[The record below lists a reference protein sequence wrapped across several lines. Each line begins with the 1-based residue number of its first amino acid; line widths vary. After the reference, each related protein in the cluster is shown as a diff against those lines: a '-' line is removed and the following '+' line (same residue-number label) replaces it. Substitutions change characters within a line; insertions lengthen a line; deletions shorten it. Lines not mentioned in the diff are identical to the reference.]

1 MVFGRG
7 FQRALFFLLCCICLV
22 SPIRPQEKKV
32 GGSTDAP
39 YLIPQTVF
47 VGDRARLVIPLGLTF
62 TDSEPL
68 IVSKPEELPSAKD
81 LLIHRI
87 ELERR
92 GGNARLLI
100 DFTAFAPGSLALPSL
115 EIPALESI
123 FLLSPGISIPIASI
137 LEGDSLVLSDP
148 ASPLTVPGTT
158 ILIYGTITFLCLAL
172 LLGIGLRLWG
182 REAFKNWGVQYRRRK
197 LIRFMGKVLQGLRND
212 LSADASGNI
221 REAEALTRLSLEFR
235 TFLSVFTGMPCHAM
249 TAGEFITMPPLTI
262 PEYELET
269 AYQAVLSGS
278 FLCGIFR
285 HCDTLRFS
293 GTGIARR
300 ELFGIIDAIQKV
312 IDTLNQI
319 EKKRNPPWKARA
331 DRIASP
337 KIAGDAA

>member
-1 MVFGRG
+1 MGRG
-7 FQRALFFLLCCICLV
+7 FQRALVFLLYGICLV
-22 SPIRPQEKKV
+22 SPIKPQEKNA
-32 GGSTDAP
+32 GGSTDSP

-62 TDSEPL
+62 TDAEPV

-100 DFTAFAPGSLALPSL
+100 DFTAFAPGSLALPPL
-115 EIPALESI
+115 KIPALESVS
-123 FLLSPGISIPIASI
+123 LDISIPIASI
-137 LEGDSLVLSDP
+137 LEGDSMVLSDP

-158 ILIYGTITFLCLAL
+158 ILIYGAITFLFLVL
-172 LLGIGLRLWG
+172 LLGIGLKFWG
-182 REAFKNWGVQYRRRK
+182 REAFRNWGVRYRRRR
-197 LIRFMGKVLQGLRND
+197 LIRFMEKVLQGLRND
-212 LSADASGNI
+212 LSAEAS
-221 REAEALTRLSLEFR
+221 EHKVLTCLSVEFR

-249 TAGEFITMPPLTI
+249 SAGEFINMPPLII
-262 PEYELET
+262 PEDEVKDSRNLES
-269 AYQAVLSGS
+269 AYQRVLSGA

-285 HCDTLRFS
+285 RCDTLRFS

-300 ELFGIIDAIQKV
+300 ELFDIIDEIQKV

-319 EKKRNPPWKARA
+319 EKKRHPLWRA
-331 DRIASP
+331 GASSP